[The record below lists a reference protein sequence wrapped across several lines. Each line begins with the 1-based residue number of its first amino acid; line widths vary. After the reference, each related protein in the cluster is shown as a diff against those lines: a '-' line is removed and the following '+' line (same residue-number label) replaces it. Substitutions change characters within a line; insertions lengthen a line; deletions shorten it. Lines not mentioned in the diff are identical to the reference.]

1 MEAANGGRCTVT
13 LPRVQVPSSLAT
25 ASKLL
30 PLRPR
35 ANFILDSNH
44 HQKTKCPKQQQFDK
58 EEDQTCSG
66 KKAKEYSSSFK
77 FDKEEDQTCSGKKAK
92 EHSSSFK
99 PPVAKFPPASFNRPL
114 SIKKSH
120 FKANPTHFRLQQISE
135 GVSGSGNVVNSS
147 CNGCD
152 DMIETTRRPSSVT
165 LRSSENITRPC
176 YEEDDEDEE
185 LLVI

>member
-35 ANFILDSNH
+35 ANFIFDSNQ
-44 HQKTKCPKQQQFDK
+44 HQKTRCPKQQQFDK

-66 KKAKEYSSSFK
+66 KKAKEYSPHKS
-77 FDKEEDQTCSGKKAK
+77 
-92 EHSSSFK
+92 
-99 PPVAKFPPASFNRPL
+99 PVAKFPPASFNRPL

-120 FKANPTHFRLQQISE
+120 FKANP
-135 GVSGSGNVVNSS
+135 
-147 CNGCD
+147 
-152 DMIETTRRPSSVT
+152 
-165 LRSSENITRPC
+165 
-176 YEEDDEDEE
+176 
-185 LLVI
+185 

>member
-44 HQKTKCPKQQQFDK
+44 HQKTKCPKQQQ
-58 EEDQTCSG
+58 
-66 KKAKEYSSSFK
+66 